1 MRFSLGYV
9 DRVTEKIQELNS
21 IFTSYKIGATC
32 LAYRE
37 SNNYCFYNVRLHP
50 RTRVKDLEKYSNE
63 IGLALRVSGKPSITL
78 VPEEGCV
85 RLEFFKSQAKK
96 INLFDLFVNKG
107 LPSGGLFCLLG
118 QTIKGEKLWF
128 DLVQA
133 PHLLVAGST
142 GSGKSTLLH
151 TLLANLINYHD
162 VQLYLMDPKNIEFCT
177 YAISLDREIHISSSY
192 NDCLIMLDN
201 LVQIMEQ
208 RYELLRDSTK
218 LENLPY
224 IVIMIDEFSDLIL
237 QDIDFQFYNR
247 LCKLAQKCRAARMH
261 IILGTQRPSVDIIS
275 GTIKAN
281 FPARIACKTASGVDS
296 KVILDTVGAENLMG
310 KGDSFIRLNSGGLQ
324 RFQVAY
330 TDAVE
335 VCKYFGNL

>member
-1 MRFSLGYV
+1 M
-9 DRVTEKIQELNS
+9 EKTQELNA
-21 IFTSYKIGATC
+21 IFSAYKISAIC
-32 LAYRE
+32 LGYQE
-37 SNNYCFYNVRLHP
+37 SNNYCFYNVRLNP
-50 RTRVKDLEKYSNE
+50 RTRIKDLEKYSNE

-78 VPEEGCV
+78 VPEEGSV

-96 INLFDLFVNKG
+96 INLFDLFTNKD

-118 QTIKGEKLWF
+118 QTIKGEKMWF
-128 DLVQA
+128 DLAQA
-133 PHLLVAGST
+133 PHLLVAGTT
-142 GSGKSTLLH
+142 GAGKSTLLH
-151 TLLANLINYHD
+151 TLLANLLNYHNTK
-162 VQLYLMDPKNIEFCT
+162 LYLMDPKNIEFC
-177 YAISLDREIHISSSY
+177 YYQNKLDRDMQICSTY
-192 NDCLIMLDN
+192 NECLLMLDE

-218 LENLPY
+218 LQTLPH

-237 QDIDFQFYNR
+237 QDKEFQFYGR
-247 LCKLAQKCRAARMH
+247 LCKLSQKCRAARMH

-281 FPARIACKTASGVDS
+281 FPARVACKTASGVDS

-310 KGDSFIRLNSGGLQ
+310 RGDSFLRLNGGNLQ

-330 TDAVE
+330 TDAPE
-335 VCKYFGNL
+335 ICKYFGKQ